1 MMATVT
7 QYLFVLLFVNPS
19 FGQIKKVD
27 AAPGTGNSGSSV
39 PAENA
44 VGGSR
49 TEIPTLTQAQL
60 NADNSRASQ
69 YIKSYEDF
77 SKANATSPL
86 VTAARAEVQIIRKC
100 AVARSGSQ
108 YVIGSSR
115 PMFCAGHPLSQ
126 HGGPQLAEGQRPLA
140 AAADGFCTARPCSG
154 VLAQNA
160 QTILSAGHCTDGRT
174 VENFC
179 DEFVFVFNRTGG
191 KTTFSSDEV
200 FECDGGVSVDG
211 TRTPNFNT
219 HAADNVRDH
228 AAFHLKRPV
237 PATTAQPL
245 SWRSTT
251 SAIKPSE
258 SLYAVGHPQGAP
270 RMISTLTQPHRLGGG
285 SYSYL
290 QAEGY
295 VYGGNSG
302 GPLLDSNG
310 RLVGILASV
319 DDNRHGIPSER
330 EPLVMPPNGK
340 SACRT
345 QKANGALQIEAV
357 GAGSQIDEAI
367 LQAQAAPRLEEAP
380 VSPSVEH

>member
-1 MMATVT
+1 MMATAI
-7 QYLFVLLFVNPS
+7 QYLFILLFVNPS

-49 TEIPTLTQAQL
+49 TEIPTLTEAQL
-60 NADNSRASQ
+60 QADNSRASQ

-77 SKANATSPL
+77 AKANASSPL

-126 HGGPQLAEGQRPLA
+126 YGGPQLPEGQRPLA

-160 QTILSAGHCTDGRT
+160 QTILSAGHCTDGRS

-270 RMISTLTQPHRLGGG
+270 RMISTLTQPHRLGGAVIVICRQRDMFTVAILEAHCWTAAVG
-285 SYSYL
+285 WWEFWPLWMTTGMAFPVKENRWSYL
-290 QAEGY
+290 PTGNQPAELRKQTALCR
-295 VYGGNSG
+295 SK
-302 GPLLDSNG
+302 PLEQVRKLMRPFCKHKQLHDSK
-310 RLVGILASV
+310 
-319 DDNRHGIPSER
+319 RHPYL
-330 EPLVMPPNGK
+330 PL
-340 SACRT
+340 
-345 QKANGALQIEAV
+345 
-357 GAGSQIDEAI
+357 
-367 LQAQAAPRLEEAP
+367 
-380 VSPSVEH
+380 